1 MSQLHCLL
9 FNIDVI
15 NMALN
20 EKSMNPTNY
29 DFIITHCENDQI
41 GHVQLLGTFM
51 CSFLLVNLQISG
63 EVVKAFSYVTK
74 DIFIL
79 CSFLG
84 LVPDGQMYIC
94 LSNV

>member
-20 EKSMNPTNY
+20 EKSIKPTNY

-41 GHVQLLGTFM
+41 GHVQLIRHIHVLIFVGKPANIRES
-51 CSFLLVNLQISG
+51 CEG
-63 EVVKAFSYVTK
+63 
-74 DIFIL
+74 IFI
-79 CSFLG
+79 C
-84 LVPDGQMYIC
+84 
-94 LSNV
+94 N